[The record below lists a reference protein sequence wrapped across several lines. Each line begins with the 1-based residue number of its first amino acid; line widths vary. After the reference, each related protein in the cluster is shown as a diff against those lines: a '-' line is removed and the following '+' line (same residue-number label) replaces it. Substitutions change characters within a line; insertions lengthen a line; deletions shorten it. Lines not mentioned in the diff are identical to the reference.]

1 MGGWHV
7 LLGIEMGWHML
18 GLWAM
23 LLLGGGIVA
32 PPNGGIFS
40 LLLLLLMLLIVG
52 QSNWWIGVGV
62 GHPDP
67 FTGHA
72 QKQHLAFGFVSKDLR
87 R

>member
-1 MGGWHV
+1 VGGWHV
-7 LLGIEMGWHML
+7 LLGIEMGWHVL
-18 GLWAM
+18 GLWTM

-52 QSNWWIGVGV
+52 QSNWRIGVGV

-72 QKQHLAFGFVSKDLR
+72 QE
-87 R
+87 